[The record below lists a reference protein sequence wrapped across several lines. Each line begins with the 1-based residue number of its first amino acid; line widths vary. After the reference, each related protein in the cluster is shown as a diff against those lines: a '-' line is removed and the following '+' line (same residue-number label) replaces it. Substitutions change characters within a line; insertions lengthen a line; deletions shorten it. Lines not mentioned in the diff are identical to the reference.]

1 MKSDFLRSEI
11 ESDITTRER
20 NLTLI
25 KTLPSR
31 YPGFREED
39 KKCWERC
46 SFPIIYAEWEGF
58 FVSAFRLYLR
68 EISKENLMVHE
79 LSDH

>member
-39 KKCWERC
+39 KRTEN
-46 SFPIIYAEWEGF
+46 A
-58 FVSAFRLYLR
+58 YLR
-68 EISKENLMVHE
+68 EILPRRRWRMVE
-79 LSDH
+79 DSN